1 MFYRFNPAYQG
12 SVPTIVSRENGLA
25 GAPEIKIVSTY
36 DPGAYLP
43 GSPDPAKNIPAA
55 APDITL
61 GYRVNTTDPDKV
73 ISNPIGLVS
82 VTSAAGDIYVDGSIT
97 AGSVSILAKNGDF
110 VQQFVNGF
118 NSVAGEPNANV
129 QGGAG
134 VLPPGNTQQPGN
146 GIVANGNIFISA
158 RYLNINGLV
167 QSGIVNYHLDIPS
180 DALLQFRLP
189 GGAIVNKAYIDT
201 VYKQQVDVVVG
212 TSGANDQ
219 SAIGATYDP
228 ATQTIFMTSTAKVHG
243 GNITLFGQI
252 INTANGSSTG

>member
-1 MFYRFNPAYQG
+1 M
-12 SVPTIVSRENGLA
+12 
-25 GAPEIKIVSTY
+25 
-36 DPGAYLP
+36 
-43 GSPDPAKNIPAA
+43 
-55 APDITL
+55 
-61 GYRVNTTDPDKV
+61 
-73 ISNPIGLVS
+73 
-82 VTSAAGDIYVDGSIT
+82 TSAAGDIYVDGSIT